1 MIKMIVSVK
10 VIYLMSEILDTLML
24 HETRGLT
31 ILLPMLLPVH
41 SSFNPA
47 AYVAGYAFVT
57 SGEIQAPAGSSI
69 LADVA

>member
-1 MIKMIVSVK
+1 MIVSVK

-57 SGEIQAPAGSSI
+57 SVLQAPVGYRMA
-69 LADVA
+69 LADARYA